1 MKIDLLA
8 GEVVLNMR
16 LRRRRRVVVQQQ
28 EEVEEEGGMME
39 TEAFISSPLCD
50 CECECE
56 CESLRPHP

>member
-28 EEVEEEGGMME
+28 EEVEEEEGMME
-39 TEAFISSPLCD
+39 TEAFISSSLCD
-50 CECECE
+50 CVCE